1 MSEKKKECPF
11 EDMTDKIETI
21 DVKLLHTKQEIE
33 RIARML
39 KENPE
44 ECPDV
49 VDSEKAL
56 QEALD
61 VLFAEEI
68 FGKNNTGE
76 A

>member
-1 MSEKKKECPF
+1 MSDKKKPCPLKQ
-11 EDMTDKIETI
+11 MTDKIETI
-21 DVKLLHTKQEIE
+21 DIKLIYTKKEIE
-33 RIARML
+33 RLTQMM
-39 KENPE
+39 KDNPE
-44 ECPDV
+44 QCPDV
-49 VDSEKAL
+49 VDSQKSL

>member
-1 MSEKKKECPF
+1 MSDKKKPCPF
-11 EDMTDKIETI
+11 KEMTDKIETI
-21 DVKLLHTKQEIE
+21 DIKLIYTKKEID
-33 RIARML
+33 RITRMM

-49 VDSEKAL
+49 IDSQKAL
-56 QEALD
+56 QDALD